1 MSRKEKEDM
10 KNLFAE
16 RFKSARL
23 LNGLSLQ
30 GVSNALNNKVTRQA
44 LHKYEKGEVIPDSEM
59 LSLLAEVFNV
69 RPDYFF
75 RPMNVQLGEIEYRRL
90 KSMSVREEN
99 KVIEQTRDYLS
110 RYLELEELVGI
121 SREFENPL
129 RTFQTVSTNQEVEE
143 AAKQLRQKWN
153 LGLGPL
159 FNIPELLEDKHIKVV
174 ELDAAISLD
183 GMQTWV
189 NGDIPVIAYN
199 KNIADKSDRV
209 RFTLLHELAHLL
221 LKFDPKLTVN
231 QIEKLCHQFAG
242 AVLLPKE
249 TFLEELGL
257 HRNRLSITELGH
269 IKRQYGISMQAIVYR
284 ANLLGIVNDHY
295 KAQFFNMM
303 KQMNWRIEE
312 PISYDG
318 MEKATRF
325 DQLLYRAIAEELISI
340 SKGAALK
347 NMKVADFR
355 NQSLVM

>member
-1 MSRKEKEDM
+1 M
-10 KNLFAE
+10 KNIFGE

-30 GVSNALNNKVTRQA
+30 GVADALNNKVTRQA
-44 LHKYEKGEVIPDSEM
+44 LHKYEKGQVIPDSEM
-59 LSLLAEVFNV
+59 LALLADVFKV

-75 RPMNVQLGEIEYRRL
+75 RPINVQLGEIEYRRL
-90 KSMSVREEN
+90 KGMSVREEN
-99 KVIEQTRDYLS
+99 MIIEQTRDYLS

-121 SREFENPL
+121 AYAFENPL
-129 RTFQTVSTNQEVEE
+129 GAFQTVSTNEDVEE
-143 AAKQLRQKWN
+143 AARQLREKWN

-159 FNIPELLEDKHIKVV
+159 FNIPELFEDKHIKVV
-174 ELDAAISLD
+174 ELDAPISLD
-183 GMQTWV
+183 GLQTWV
-189 NGDIPVIAYN
+189 NGNIPVIAYN

-221 LKFDPKLTVN
+221 LKFDPKLTE
-231 QIEKLCHQFAG
+231 QQKEKLCHQFAG

-249 TFLEELGL
+249 TFLEELGP
-257 HRNRLSITELGH
+257 HRNRLSITELGY

-295 KAQFFNMM
+295 KAQFFSMM
-303 KQMNWRIEE
+303 KQMNWRVEE

-355 NQSLVM
+355 NRSLVM